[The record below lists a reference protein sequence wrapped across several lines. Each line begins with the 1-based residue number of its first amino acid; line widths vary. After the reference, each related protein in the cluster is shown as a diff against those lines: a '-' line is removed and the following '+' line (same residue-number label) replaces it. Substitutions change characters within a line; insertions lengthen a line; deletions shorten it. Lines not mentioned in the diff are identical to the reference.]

1 MASFSVIVG
10 SLINDAKLHINLIFV
25 PIKRRQHD
33 MKKKKSPTLKALL
46 YAIIAACVLVLA
58 LLSCTPAQRNGSN
71 PPQTSISKA

>member
-1 MASFSVIVG
+1 
-10 SLINDAKLHINLIFV
+10 
-25 PIKRRQHD
+25 